1 MGLKKDQIYLNI
13 EKFGNMSA
21 ASSAVALVEA
31 VKKGLIKKGD
41 KIVLDAFGGGL
52 TWGAMV
58 IEWSK

>member
-1 MGLKKDQIYLNI
+1 
-13 EKFGNMSA
+13 MSA

-31 VKKGLIKKGD
+31 VQKGLIKKGD